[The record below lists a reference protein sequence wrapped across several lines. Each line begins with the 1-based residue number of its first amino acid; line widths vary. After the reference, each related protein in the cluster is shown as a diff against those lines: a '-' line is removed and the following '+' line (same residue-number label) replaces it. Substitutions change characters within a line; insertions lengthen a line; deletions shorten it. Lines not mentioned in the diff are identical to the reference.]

1 MLRVRNCS
9 LAPSRGHGTRPPS
22 TERSFPYPTSE
33 VDYCP
38 CWKFPL
44 ETVVVDDVADVE
56 ASIVVAVVVVEAGI
70 AVRLRD
76 P

>member
-38 CWKFPL
+38 CWQFQL
-44 ETVVVDDVADVE
+44 ETVVVAVDDVV
-56 ASIVVAVVVVEAGI
+56 ASIVVAAVVVEAGI